1 DGGDARM
8 IRTLSPCRYDYSDNN
23 DDYDAGGSSE
33 HGSRFLERTNQPTKN
48 NPLPHQ
54 SILEKMQHQQFNSSF
69 VFPPETVV
77 QSPVVLNSGE
87 ESHDFPQRK
96 NVSKNFTFTCPSGVP
111 LGVSPNVPMSMPP
124 NVPLNMFS
132 MDNTQ
137 ATQVSQIIS
146 PAPSSPLSILEYRDS
161 PTADELDIPE
171 FFQYSKEKYESQKI
185 GCRRRR
191 KSSRDDHFDT
201 SSLDGGDDV
210 EDTNSTMSHAEF
222 RRQIHIQS
230 EQKRR
235 AEIKDGFE
243 ELRRHLPT
251 TYTGRKMSKAVLLQK
266 AVSHLKNQS
275 RKESFL
281 LDEISRLNQ
290 ACVYLTAE
298 LEKEK

>member
-1 DGGDARM
+1 
-8 IRTLSPCRYDYSDNN
+8 
-23 DDYDAGGSSE
+23 
-33 HGSRFLERTNQPTKN
+33 
-48 NPLPHQ
+48 
-54 SILEKMQHQQFNSSF
+54 
-69 VFPPETVV
+69 
-77 QSPVVLNSGE
+77 
-87 ESHDFPQRK
+87 
-96 NVSKNFTFTCPSGVP
+96 
-111 LGVSPNVPMSMPP
+111 MPP

-132 MDNTQ
+132 MDNSQ

-191 KSSRDDHFDT
+191 KTTRDDHFDT

-210 EDTNSTMSHAEF
+210 DDTS

-281 LDEISRLNQ
+281 LDEINRLNQ

-298 LEKEK
+298 LEKEKRMFNLFNITIHSSLSVVIFKG